1 MCDRSKLQR
10 SHGRKLSR
18 KALFS
23 DIFKRSEFSFPKIW
37 SYFCALFYNTSHNHS
52 VKSHVY
58 TYKR

>member
-1 MCDRSKLQR
+1 MYSSSEQQGN
-10 SHGRKLSR
+10 HGRKR
-18 KALFS
+18 ANKAPFS
-23 DIFKRSEFSFPKIW
+23 NTFNGSEFSFPKIW